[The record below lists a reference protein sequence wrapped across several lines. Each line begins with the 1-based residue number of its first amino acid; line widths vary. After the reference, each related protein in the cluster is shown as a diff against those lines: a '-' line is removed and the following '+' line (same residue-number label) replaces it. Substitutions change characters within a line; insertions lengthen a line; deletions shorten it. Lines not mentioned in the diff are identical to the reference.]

1 MRCCWNL
8 MLIPFKTAPKN
19 PQIHG
24 DMFHGLLGFFFP
36 ADLLLSRA
44 WKWRNGGRERG
55 RAMPGT
61 SQTFSMPCPT
71 SESSKFGRH
80 RPLPAAPVVTASAA
94 PSQGTLLNFLP
105 AGILSPPRPS
115 FGFTFKGA
123 LLHFSNLGRGFG
135 HRFFRVWSEIRP
147 CFCREKR
154 K

>member
-94 PSQGTLLNFLP
+94 PSQGTLFVEFSPCRNSFP
-105 AGILSPPRPS
+105 ATAKFWIHLQRRP
-115 FGFTFKGA
+115 FTFFKPRTWLRAPLFPCLERNPA
-123 LLHFSNLGRGFG
+123 LLL
-135 HRFFRVWSEIRP
+135 
-147 CFCREKR
+147 
-154 K
+154 